1 MNDHVVGVTSIAP
14 PRFGLSVPLAHF
26 FLSLLVAAS
35 VAFLVFF
42 IWFPGEYKEI
52 AGGLRIFW
60 IIVAVDCVSGP
71 FLTWLVYSKSKT
83 RLAIAFDLSIIV
95 ILQIGALVYGLN
107 TLGQA
112 RPLALV
118 YEVDRFRLISFAD
131 IYEPEAEKIPEWLK
145 VWGVS
150 DVRTMGI
157 RKAGSLEEK
166 IASVDASLQGVEP
179 SQRPSW
185 WQEYSL
191 SVPQVLAKSKS
202 IADLKAKYPTR
213 QEIISVAIESALG
226 KRSVGETGDP
236 NELRWLPL
244 VSRSSMNWVVILDP
258 VTARIRA
265 FAPLDG
271 F

>member
-1 MNDHVVGVTSIAP
+1 M
-14 PRFGLSVPLAHF
+14 
-26 FLSLLVAAS
+26 
-35 VAFLVFF
+35 
-42 IWFPGEYKEI
+42 
-52 AGGLRIFW
+52 
-60 IIVAVDCVSGP
+60 
-71 FLTWLVYSKSKT
+71 
-83 RLAIAFDLSIIV
+83 
-95 ILQIGALVYGLN
+95 
-107 TLGQA
+107 
-112 RPLALV
+112 
-118 YEVDRFRLISFAD
+118 
-131 IYEPEAEKIPEWLK
+131 
-145 VWGVS
+145 
-150 DVRTMGI
+150 
-157 RKAGSLEEK
+157 
-166 IASVDASLQGVEP
+166 
-179 SQRPSW
+179 
-185 WQEYSL
+185 